1 MCDFFQHLLNREAE
15 LRRKKAYL
23 HWLTKDDSE
32 VESRLIE
39 AEEDIKYVLTLLKE
53 SDVDGV
59 GEDDDDDDDYES
71 EYDSVSDSDDY

>member
-1 MCDFFQHLLNREAE
+1 M
-15 LRRKKAYL
+15 
-23 HWLTKDDSE
+23 
-32 VESRLIE
+32 ESRLIE